1 MSDWNTQIIEE
12 FRANGG
18 KVGGQFEGAPL
29 LLLHTT
35 GAKSG
40 QARVNPMMYQADGD
54 NFAVF
59 ASKAGASTNPD
70 WYHNLVANP
79 RASIE
84 VGDTTLNVVARVAEG
99 DDRDRL
105 WSRQKELYPGFA
117 DYEAKTT
124 REIPVVV
131 LEPAQ

>member
-1 MSDWNTQIIEE
+1 MSDWNAQIIEE
-12 FRANGG
+12 FRANSG

-40 QARVNPMMYQADGD
+40 QARVNPMMYQADGE

-59 ASKAGASTNPD
+59 ASKAGAPTNPD

-84 VGDTTLNVVARVAEG
+84 VGESTVNVIARIAEG
-99 DDRDRL
+99 EDRDRL
-105 WSRQKELYPGFA
+105 WSRQKELYPGFS

-124 REIPVVV
+124 REIPVIV
-131 LEPAQ
+131 LEPTQ

>member
-35 GAKSG
+35 GARSG

-59 ASKAGASTNPD
+59 ASKAGAPTNPD
-70 WYHNLVANP
+70 WYHNLVGNP
-79 RASIE
+79 RASVE
-84 VGDTTLNVVARVAEG
+84 VGDATISVVARVAEG

-124 REIPVVV
+124 REIPVII
-131 LEPAQ
+131 LEPTK